1 MKTRTLVPATMLF
14 LSSVAAVAA
23 QTPMPTSQPGI
34 LTIFREDVKY
44 GHNADHEKT
53 EMGWPAA
60 LGKAKS
66 PGTYIALTSI
76 SGPSEA
82 WFIQPFASWKAVE
95 DNMKFE
101 SDNAELAAELA
112 RLSRADAEHV
122 SAGRSI
128 QLTARPDLSAG
139 TFPNVGKTRFYE

>member
-1 MKTRTLVPATMLF
+1 MKTRSLLTPTMLF
-14 LSSVAAVAA
+14 LSSIAAVTA

-60 LGKAKS
+60 LAKAKS
-66 PGTYIALTSI
+66 PGTYIALTSMT
-76 SGPSEA
+76 GPSEA
-82 WFIQPFASWKAVE
+82 WFIQPFVSWKAVE

-101 SDNAELAAELA
+101 TDNADLSTELA

-128 QLTARPDLSAG
+128 Q
-139 TFPNVGKTRFYE
+139 